1 MAKKARNHSFKV
13 GDLIVPQPP
22 LKQAIGIVLQVVEL
36 GEEEQ
41 DLEVLL
47 QTENKKLW
55 VSSEDV
61 RLLKY
66 EEPNGERA

>member
-1 MAKKARNHSFKV
+1 MIKKARKHYFKV

-22 LKQAIGIVLQVVEL
+22 LKQTIGIVLQVVEL

-47 QTENKKLW
+47 QAESRKLW
-55 VSSEDV
+55 VSSLDV
-61 RLLKY
+61 RLLRYK
-66 EEPNGERA
+66 EAHGEDL